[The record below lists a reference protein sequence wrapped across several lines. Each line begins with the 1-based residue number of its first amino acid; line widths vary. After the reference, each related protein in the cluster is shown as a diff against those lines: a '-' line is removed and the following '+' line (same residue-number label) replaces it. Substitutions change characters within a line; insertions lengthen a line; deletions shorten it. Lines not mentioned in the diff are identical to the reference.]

1 MRKFALL
8 TATLTLLGAPAL
20 AQSDIDRLEVA
31 TMAASGNLEAFLI
44 SRAPELA
51 RSMPDWTW
59 DDALRATAVCTLDA
73 IRAEGGDAA
82 VTSYISSM
90 EVFAETPITSMQQMA
105 LDTPVP
111 VNADFAASVGQTCGS
126 AEIAMRRMQ
135 ESGLME
141 AMMDPAVMTR
151 LIGQ

>member
-1 MRKFALL
+1 MRTTALFA
-8 TATLTLLGAPAL
+8 ATLTLLAAPAF
-20 AQSDIDRLEVA
+20 AQSDLDRLEVA

-51 RSMPDWTW
+51 SSMPDWTW
-59 DDALRATAVCTLDA
+59 DDALRDAASCTLDA
-73 IRAEGGDAA
+73 VRAEGGDAA

-111 VNADFAASVGQTCGS
+111 INADFAASAGQTCGS

-141 AMMDPAVMTR
+141 AMMDPAIMTR
-151 LIGQ
+151 LIGE